1 MASLHQLPLT
11 MSNWRSVW
19 LISVLLAH
27 KFFDDKSLHLRGF
40 VRFCPIFTLS
50 ELKML
55 ERSAL
60 TLLSY
65 SVAVKPSLYVKY
77 YFELRQL
84 FSEISGP
91 SSGIWTLEA
100 LTLCQSR
107 KLETRSLLAEKSAQT
122 YEDATRTDRT
132 PYLIRPCPWG
142 LARSCISPLEKVLDY
157 GILFYVCG
165 KITCHI
171 YFIDLLPLVDA
182 VSQYVLFLILSYMQ
196 SYFPDVCFLCLYFFL
211 IFVQQAIY
219 ILMLL
224 FFIT

>member
-1 MASLHQLPLT
+1 MILYFDELLERLLRYLTLIYKAAQYSPECNIMALIYINRMASLHQLPLT

-132 PYLIRPCPWG
+132 PYLIRPCP
-142 LARSCISPLEKVLDY
+142 
-157 GILFYVCG
+157 
-165 KITCHI
+165 
-171 YFIDLLPLVDA
+171 
-182 VSQYVLFLILSYMQ
+182 
-196 SYFPDVCFLCLYFFL
+196 
-211 IFVQQAIY
+211 
-219 ILMLL
+219 
-224 FFIT
+224 